1 MDCWRA
7 GRSAGF
13 RQADRLGRRA
23 RNWSAGALVMSLRT
37 NLPDFDNASWGNHQP
52 DASNIVVQKDFGVL
66 RQSFSNDTGRFDV
79 SVPPLEQHVL
89 VHFIGQTPGEYEVS
103 LDRVPDDA
111 PGKRL
116 RNTYVLPVGV
126 TSRWRGPVSRQHQ
139 CLHFHFSSQWLV
151 QVAEES
157 EIATSASQL
166 GIQAGTDD
174 PPLDGLLRAITAV
187 GDDLTTC
194 YAEHWSVLVGLRLL
208 RTAPRS
214 RRLSMAPWRLARALA
229 LAEAHLDQD
238 VSLSDLAA
246 AAGLSRF
253 HFSRAFREA
262 MGEPPHAHVRR
273 LRCERAAAMMMN
285 TTMTL
290 AEVAQA
296 CGFAH
301 QAHFTTA
308 FRRVYGTTPGRW
320 RADRMS

>member
-1 MDCWRA
+1 MT
-7 GRSAGF
+7 
-13 RQADRLGRRA
+13 
-23 RNWSAGALVMSLRT
+23 LRT
-37 NLPDFDNASWGNHQP
+37 NIPDFDKADWGNHQP
-52 DASNIVVQKDFGVL
+52 NVSNVVAMAEFGVL
-66 RQSFSNDTGRFDV
+66 RQGFSYDSGRFEI
-79 SVPPLEQHVL
+79 SVPPIEQHAL
-89 VHFIGQTPGEYEVS
+89 VHVIGQTPGEYEVL
-103 LDRVPDDA
+103 LDRLPDSS

-116 RNTYVLPVGV
+116 RNAYLLPVGV
-126 TSRWRGPVSRQHQ
+126 TSRWRGPVSRLHQ
-139 CLHFHFSSQWLV
+139 VLHFHFSSQWLV
-151 QVAEES
+151 RVAEES
-157 EIATSASQL
+157 EIPATATQL
-166 GIQAGTDD
+166 NLLAGVDD

-214 RRLSMAPWRLARALA
+214 RRLSIAPWRLARALA
-229 LAEAHLDQD
+229 LAEARLDHD

-273 LRCERAAAMMMN
+273 LRCERAATMMTN
-285 TTMTL
+285 TQMTL

-320 RADRMS
+320 RADRSS